1 MRKNLLIL
9 GFRLIREISA
19 AFMVKLQA
27 QVSALLDL
35 KERSMVFWAGVIL
48 FCLAFTALFQIVW
61 MVTVVM
67 YPANRA
73 EFTKGLVPLIV
84 GSIIFMVVG
93 IAMIKSGRKE
103 S

>member
-1 MRKNLLIL
+1 MRKNVFIL

-19 AFMVKLQA
+19 TFMARLQGG
-27 QVSALLDL
+27 VLGPLDL

-48 FCLAFTALFQIVW
+48 FCLAFIALFQIVW

-93 IAMIKSGRKE
+93 IAMMKSGHKD